1 MRKILLFIITFFGIL
16 IGTSSMVAASTV
28 DTPDWS
34 TIASTSVG
42 YNGKGTFAV
51 TGDSTNVYF
60 HVDMGGM
67 VQDIPTNNYYLVIG
81 TQGYTLSFSAA
92 SGSTTISAIGSGTNW
107 QTINNVGTATIIS
120 NSTVRTIDGQ
130 LSLKALNIQTPAV
143 TQDLNFSDSGL
154 GSEAASGKIV
164 PDSTQ
169 SSSSS
174 TATTSST
181 TTSSSTDSSSTS
193 SSENAASQA
202 LAGSSDDQASSDSTQ
217 ATNNNTSENLGI
229 KIDGDFSDWADKTLS
244 DMYISG
250 DQDNLKKAAL
260 LADNKNVYFYVAMM
274 PKLGNGSTSGYATFQ
289 ASGYQ
294 LNVGGIIYDISF
306 NNNSTVT
313 LDVGQKQAVSV
324 NVYNEKTGADST
336 FDDDAYVANQELT
349 QKNGQGESVQGNGYV
364 LECAIPFSVLGS
376 SSDTSGQTITLANS
390 NLWTGKLQ
398 TTGGSTGPVLLA
410 GTGFIIALF
419 FVIVLPNKKRR
430 KNMLKEIK

>member
-1 MRKILLFIITFFGIL
+1 
-16 IGTSSMVAASTV
+16 MVAASTV

-143 TQDLNFSDSGL
+143 TQDLNFSNSGL

-313 LDVGQKQAVSV
+313 LDVG
-324 NVYNEKTGADST
+324 
-336 FDDDAYVANQELT
+336 
-349 QKNGQGESVQGNGYV
+349 
-364 LECAIPFSVLGS
+364 
-376 SSDTSGQTITLANS
+376 
-390 NLWTGKLQ
+390 
-398 TTGGSTGPVLLA
+398 
-410 GTGFIIALF
+410 
-419 FVIVLPNKKRR
+419 
-430 KNMLKEIK
+430 